1 MGPVLIAILLGV
13 IAAMVMGIW
22 GENHQA
28 LIAAELDRERGRV
41 WGMTCAAT
49 HRAIQEGVVTGARQ
63 VTVAELKG
71 AGLLPAGLR
80 EADRGGS
87 VEARYGAV
95 MADGVPLAVCS
106 LSGSG
111 VELRSPDFREGAA
124 MGGLDRVGFVA
135 GDVTPMHAR
144 VADAVA
150 VLGPLPDGSMFATA
164 DFGIGHAAERVYRR
178 SVGGRPELSA
188 MEQPLRFEASANILG
203 VANVVG
209 ESAAADRGSVAGAT
223 GRVEAA
229 GDVLVR
235 PGGSLAIGGAA
246 TVVEADRNFAFGG
259 GSQNS
264 WRIPGELAVGTSL
277 RSRGEVAAGTVALTS
292 DMGIGGGLSATATVR
307 AASGTVEADQELV
320 STRAQVGSLRVNSC
334 SGCQPPNLGP

>member
-22 GENHQA
+22 GENRQA
-28 LIAAELDRERGRV
+28 LVAAELNRERGRV
-41 WGMTCAAT
+41 WGMTCAAA
-49 HRAIQEGVVTGARQ
+49 HRAVQEGVVTGARQ

-106 LSGSG
+106 LSGTG
-111 VELRSPDFREGAA
+111 VELRSPDFREGAV

-135 GDVTPMHAR
+135 GEETPMHAR
-144 VADAVA
+144 LPDLVA

-178 SVGGRPELSA
+178 PVGGRPELSA
-188 MEQPLRFEASANILG
+188 MEQSLRFHGSTNILG
-203 VANVVG
+203 AANVVG

-223 GRVEAA
+223 GRVDAA

-235 PGGSLAIGGAA
+235 PGGSLAISAA
-246 TVVEADRNFAFGG
+246 TAVEADRNFAFGG
-259 GSQNS
+259 GSQTS
-264 WRIPGELAVGTSL
+264 WRIPGELAVGTSM
-277 RSRGEVAAGTVALTS
+277 RSRGEVAAGTVGLTG
-292 DMGIGGGLSATATVR
+292 DMDIGGGLSATATVR
-307 AASGTVEADQELV
+307 AASGTVEAVGELV
-320 STRAQVGSLRVNSC
+320 SGSAQVGSLRVNSC